1 MKKVSNRSVA
11 ALILSAVLVLGL
23 AAFLVEYLVQGDDWA
38 VFPGNPHT
46 YSGGN
51 LNSGV
56 ITDRSGMVLLDSTDG
71 RRYAED
77 PEIRK
82 AMLHLLGDREG
93 YIAAPLLQEYADAL
107 VGYDPFSGTYSLSG
121 KTSTGRL
128 TVSAQVQTAA
138 LQALGG
144 RAGAVGVYNYETGE
158 ILCAVSSP
166 TYDPDN
172 VPDIAADTT
181 GAYQGVYVNRFFNA
195 SFVPGS
201 IFKLVTAAAALETIP
216 DLEQQTFQCGSSFQ
230 VEGDT
235 VTCNGVH
242 GAVNLESALAH
253 SCNVAFGQIALQLGP
268 EVLTQYAERLGITAS
283 FSVDGYQ
290 TAKGNFDLSDAP
302 SVDVAWAGIGQYTD
316 LVNPCGYLR
325 LMGVIAGGGE
335 AAEPYLMEEV
345 DSKKITSDYHASHKT
360 TGRLLEE
367 ETCQRLAELMR
378 NNVVTMYGQGNF
390 PDLYVCA
397 KSGTAEVGG
406 DQTPHATFAGFVQE
420 EKYPLAFVVV
430 VENAGSGSAVCTS
443 IAGTVLQACVQ
454 VLDGEAQ

>member
-1 MKKVSNRSVA
+1 MKKVSKRAIA
-11 ALILSAVLVLGL
+11 ALALAAVLVLGL
-23 AAFLVEYLVQGDDWA
+23 AVFLVRYFIQGDDWA

-51 LNSGV
+51 LNSGI
-56 ITDRSGMVLLDSTDG
+56 ITDRSGTVLLDATDG
-71 RRYAED
+71 RTYAED
-77 PEIRK
+77 AEIRK

-107 VGYDPFSGTYSLSG
+107 VGYDVLSGTYSLSG
-121 KTSTGRL
+121 KISTGKL

-144 RAGAVGVYNYETGE
+144 RAGTVGVYNYETGE

-172 VPDIAADTT
+172 VPDIAGDTT
-181 GAYQGVYVNRFFNA
+181 GAYNGVYVNRFFNTT
-195 SFVPGS
+195 FVPGS
-201 IFKLVTAAAALETIP
+201 IFKLVTLAAALETIP
-216 DLEQQTFQCGSSFQ
+216 DIQQQTFQCNGAFD

-235 VTCNGVH
+235 VTCNGTH
-242 GAVNLESALAH
+242 GTIDLKSALAH

-268 EVLTQYAERLGITAS
+268 DVLTEYAEKLGVTSS
-283 FSVDGYQ
+283 FSVDGYK
-290 TAKGNFDLSDAP
+290 TTKGNFDLTDAP
-302 SVDVAWAGIGQYTD
+302 NVDVAWSGIGQYTD
-316 LVNPCGYLR
+316 LINPCGYMR

-345 DSKKITSDYHASHKT
+345 DSKKLTSSYHASTHHT
-360 TGRLLEE
+360 DQLLDP
-367 ETCQRLAELMR
+367 ETCETITEMMR

-406 DQTPHATFAGFVQE
+406 DLTPHATFAGFVQE
-420 EKYPLAFVVV
+420 QKYPLAFIVI
-430 VENAGSGSAVCTS
+430 VENAGSGSAVCAS
-443 IAGTVLQACVQ
+443 IAGTVLQACVS
-454 VLDGEAQ
+454 VMDAE